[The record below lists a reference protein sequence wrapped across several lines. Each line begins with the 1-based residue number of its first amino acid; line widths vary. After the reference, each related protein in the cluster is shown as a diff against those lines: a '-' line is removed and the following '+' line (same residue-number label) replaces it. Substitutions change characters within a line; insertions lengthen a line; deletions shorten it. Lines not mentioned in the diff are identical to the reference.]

1 MNDKNGW
8 ISKTGWTGNGVE
20 GIRTGGVSQS
30 TGDWIE
36 VIGGLITNTAVGE
49 G

>member
-1 MNDKNGW
+1 MQDKTGW
-8 ISKTGWTGNGVE
+8 ISDTTSFIDGWGE
-20 GIRTGGVSQS
+20 GCSQT

-36 VIGGLITNTAVGE
+36 TVGGLISNTAVGE

>member
-1 MNDKNGW
+1 MNEKYGC
-8 ISKTGWTGNGVE
+8 ISDTTGFIGNGFE
-20 GIRTGGVSQS
+20 GIRTGGVSQT

-36 VIGGLITNTAVGE
+36 VVDGLISNGFGE

>member
-8 ISKTGWTGNGVE
+8 IDIGVE
-20 GIRTGGVSQS
+20 GIRTGGVSQT
-30 TGDWIE
+30 TGDW
-36 VIGGLITNTAVGE
+36 VDKGTADLISNTAVGE